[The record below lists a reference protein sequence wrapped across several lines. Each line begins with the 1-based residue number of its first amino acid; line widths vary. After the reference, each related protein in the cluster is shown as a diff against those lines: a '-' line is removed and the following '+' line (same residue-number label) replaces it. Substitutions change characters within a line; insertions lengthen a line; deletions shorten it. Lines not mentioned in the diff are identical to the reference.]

1 MNTKIEFLKLS
12 LKDNPDFITR
22 ELETGTKSKIYLA
35 FFESLVNSDTIDKYV
50 VKNVTSHLNLHNKIK
65 EIKPLIGGPKLTTIK
80 KDEEMFYYI
89 ENGFTLII
97 YKKECYAIETK
108 AELDRGITISQT
120 EPNMYGPKDSFC
132 ENYQKNIGVIKRR
145 IKNKNLRIEA
155 VDRGIYTKTKL
166 GVIYIED
173 KVNKDALKKV
183 KKILNKFKDYEVT
196 DSHDL
201 VQELRTNKIFPTILK
216 TEKPSMAAKFLLKG
230 YIVISIDNTPF
241 ALVIDAKMEDFVN
254 PFTTDDFVKIL
265 RFVCL
270 VLNILTPALYIALI
284 NFNQEAIPSSLL
296 INFSTQRHNV
306 PFPAIVEA
314 FLMMI
319 ICELL
324 RESDIRFPSNYGS
337 STSILGA
344 LILGEAAVSAGFVS
358 PIMIII
364 VAISF
369 VSGLI
374 FTDIRFSNA
383 LRVMRYSFLLISA
396 FLGLYGLSIAIITTI
411 SIISNIKLHEGNYL

>member
-396 FLGLYGLSIAIITTI
+396 FLGLYGLSIALITTI

>member
-35 FFESLVNSDTIDKYV
+35 FFESLVNSETIDKYV
-50 VKNVTSHLNLHNKIK
+50 VKNVTSHLNIHNKIK
-65 EIKPLIGGPKLTTIK
+65 DLKPLIGGPKLTTIK

-108 AELDRGITISQT
+108 AELDRGITMSQT

-396 FLGLYGLSIAIITTI
+396 FLGLYGLSIALITTI

>member
-241 ALVIDAKMEDFVN
+241 ALVIDAKMEDFIN

-270 VLNILTPALYIALI
+270 ILNILTPALYIALI

>member
-183 KKILNKFKDYEVT
+183 KKILNKYKDYEVT

-270 VLNILTPALYIALI
+270 ILNILTPALYIALI

>member
-1 MNTKIEFLKLS
+1 MNTKLEFLKLS
-12 LKDNPDFITR
+12 FKDNPDFITR
-22 ELETGTKSKIYLA
+22 EIESGTKDKIYLV
-35 FFESLVNSDTIDKYV
+35 FFESLVDSATLDKYFLR
-50 VKNVTSHLNLHNKIK
+50 NVSSHLNMHSKIK
-65 EIKPLIGGPKLTTIK
+65 DIKPLIDSPKLSEIK
-80 KDEEMFYYI
+80 NDDEMFYYL
-89 ENGFTLII
+89 ENGFALII
-97 YKKECYAIETK
+97 YKSEVYGIEVK
-108 AELDRGITISQT
+108 AELDRGITMSQT

-166 GVIYIED
+166 GVMYIED
-173 KVNKDALKKV
+173 KVNKDTLKKV
-183 KKILNKFKDYEVT
+183 KKVLNKYKDYEVT

-201 VQELRTNKIFPTILK
+201 VQELRTSKLFPTAFK
-216 TEKPSMAAKFLLKG
+216 TEKPAMAAKFLLKG

-241 ALVIDAKMEDFVN
+241 AIIIDAKLEDFIN

-265 RFVCL
+265 RYISLF
-270 VLNILTPALYIALI
+270 LNVLTPALYIALI

-296 INFSTQRHNV
+296 VNFATQRHNV

-314 FLMMI
+314 FLMML

-324 RESDIRFPSNYGS
+324 READIRFPSNYGS
-337 STSILGA
+337 SASILGA

-358 PIMIII
+358 PIMIIV

-369 VSGLI
+369 VAGLI
-374 FTDIRFSNA
+374 FTDVRFSNA
-383 LRVMRYSFLLISA
+383 LRIMRYSFLLIAS
-396 FLGLYGLSIAIITTI
+396 FLGLYGLSIAFIVMI
-411 SIISNIKLHEGNYL
+411 SIISNIKLYEGNYL

>member
-35 FFESLVNSDTIDKYV
+35 FFESLVNSETIDKYV

-65 EIKPLIGGPKLTTIK
+65 DLKPLIGGPKLTTIK

-108 AELDRGITISQT
+108 AELDRGITMSQT

-270 VLNILTPALYIALI
+270 ILNILTPALYIALI

-396 FLGLYGLSIAIITTI
+396 FLGLYGLSIALITTI

>member
-132 ENYQKNIGVIKRR
+132 ENYQKNMGVIKRR

-183 KKILNKFKDYEVT
+183 KKILNKYKDYEVT

-201 VQELRTNKIFPTILK
+201 VQELRTDKIFPTILK

-241 ALVIDAKMEDFVN
+241 SLVIDAKMEDFIN

-270 VLNILTPALYIALI
+270 ILNILTPALYIALI

-383 LRVMRYSFLLISA
+383 LRVIRYSFLLISA